1 MSPLSWPV
9 LVAAAVL
16 ASPALWKAWV
26 AGTLSPDVAGI
37 RLLVCLLGSWS
48 VLSVV
53 ANLARGSGEE
63 HRDRETQRPADVD
76 LE

>member
-9 LVAAAVL
+9 LLL
-16 ASPALWKAWV
+16 AGVVGSPALWQAWV
-26 AGTLSPDVAGI
+26 AGTLSVDVAGT
-37 RLLVCLLGSWS
+37 RLLVCLLGSWA

-63 HRDRETQRPADVD
+63 HRDREMQRPADVD